1 VTDQAVAA
9 SRRSGVLFGV
19 GAFTWWGLCPGYF
32 PLLLPAGS
40 IEVLAHRIVWSA
52 VSLLV
57 VLVLARRLGDLR
69 RLRARTWLQL
79 AAASLLISINWGIYI
94 YAATHGHV
102 VDAALGYFIN
112 PLVTVAVG
120 VLVFRER
127 IGRWQLIALALAV
140 IAVVVLTIEVGRPPY
155 LAVALALSF
164 ALYGVVKKVVD
175 ADPRVSVAVET
186 LIALPLA
193 VGYLVSLQ
201 LLGQGH
207 FIGSGGWHTVLLVM
221 VGPVTAVPLLL
232 FAAAAQRLPL
242 VTIGLLFYLNPGLQ
256 MAWGVLVGH
265 EPMPVGRWI
274 GFGLI
279 WVALAVMTMGS
290 LRKKSA
296 RKRAAADFADDVDLP
311 APESSSR

>member
-1 VTDQAVAA
+1 VSEEPAA
-9 SRRSGVLFGV
+9 SERSGVLFGV
-19 GAFTWWGLCPGYF
+19 GAFAWWGLCPGFF

-52 VSLLV
+52 LSLVIVLLV
-57 VLVLARRLGDLR
+57 ARRLGDLR
-69 RLRARTWLQL
+69 TLGARTWLQL

-127 IGRWQLIALALAV
+127 IGRSQLAALALAV
-140 IAVVVLTIEVGRPPY
+140 VAVVVLTIEVGEPPY
-155 LAVALALSF
+155 LAVGLALSF
-164 ALYGVVKKVVD
+164 ALYGVVKKVVT

-193 VGYLVSLQ
+193 LAYLGTLQ
-201 LLGQGH
+201 VLGESH
-207 FIGSGGWHTVLLVM
+207 FLNHGSWHTVLLILA
-221 VGPVTAVPLLL
+221 GPVTAIPLLL

-242 VTIGLLFYLNPGLQ
+242 VTMGLLFYLNPGLQ

-274 GFGLI
+274 GFALI
-279 WVALAVMTMGS
+279 WVALIVLSLGS
-290 LRKKSA
+290 LRKKTRDPITRSVDSA
-296 RKRAAADFADDVDLP
+296 
-311 APESSSR
+311 AP

>member
-1 VTDQAVAA
+1 MSEEPAA
-9 SRRSGVLFGV
+9 SERSGVLFGV
-19 GAFTWWGLCPGYF
+19 GAFAWWGLCPGFF

-52 VSLLV
+52 LSLVIVLLV
-57 VLVLARRLGDLR
+57 ARRLGDLR
-69 RLRARTWLQL
+69 TLGARTWLQL

-127 IGRWQLIALALAV
+127 IGRSQLAALALAV
-140 IAVVVLTIEVGRPPY
+140 VAVVVLTIEVGEPPY
-155 LAVALALSF
+155 LAVGLALSF
-164 ALYGVVKKVVD
+164 ALYGVVKKVVT

-193 VGYLVSLQ
+193 LAYLGTLQ
-201 LLGQGH
+201 VLGDGH
-207 FIGSGGWHTVLLVM
+207 FLNHGSWHTVLLILA
-221 VGPVTAVPLLL
+221 GPVTAIPLLL

-242 VTIGLLFYLNPGLQ
+242 VTMGLLFYLNPGLQ

-274 GFGLI
+274 GFALI
-279 WVALAVMTMGS
+279 WVALIVLSLGS
-290 LRKKSA
+290 LRKKTRDPIAGSVDSA
-296 RKRAAADFADDVDLP
+296 
-311 APESSSR
+311 AP

>member
-1 VTDQAVAA
+1 MTESNPSNGSARTPRA
-9 SRRSGVLFGV
+9 GLLFGV

-52 VSLLV
+52 LCL
-57 VLVLARRLGDLR
+57 VLVLLVARRFGDLR
-69 RLRARTWLQL
+69 RLSGRTWLLLL
-79 AAASLLISINWGIYI
+79 AASALVSVNWGTYI

-112 PLVTVAVG
+112 PLVTVALG

-127 IGRWQLIALALAV
+127 IGRWQLVALMIAVA
-140 IAVVVLTIEVGRPPY
+140 AVVVLTAGVGAPPY
-155 LAVALALSF
+155 IAVSLAVTF
-164 ALYGVVKKVVD
+164 ALYGLVKKVVV

-186 LIALPLA
+186 FLALPLA
-193 VGYLVSLQ
+193 GGYLITLEV
-201 LLGQGH
+201 LGQGH
-207 FIGSGGWHTVLLVM
+207 FGNHGTAHTVLLLLA
-221 VGPVTAVPLLL
+221 GPVTAVPLLL

-242 VTIGLLFYLNPGLQ
+242 VTIGLLFYLNPALQ
-256 MAWGVLVGH
+256 MAWGVLIGH
-265 EPMPVGRWI
+265 EPMPVARWI

-279 WVALAVMTMGS
+279 WVALGVMTVDA
-290 LRKKSA
+290 LR
-296 RKRAAADFADDVDLP
+296 RKPAPEIPGDVDIA